1 MHSIVLLLIATA
13 FSTRVAAVPRRP
25 VIQEGDDA
33 FVTVENGDLRGVVAT
48 SLNGALYN
56 QFLGIPYATPPV
68 ADLRFR
74 APQPA
79 ASWSGVRDA
88 LSFAD
93 ACAQPVLAGLLPFT
107 QGSDDCLY
115 LNVYAPATASG
126 PLPVMVYIHGGAFK
140 TGSSSGAT
148 PHYFVEKGVL
158 LVSIAYRLGAL
169 GFLSLQN
176 EDIPGNA
183 GFKDQVLALQWVQ
196 RNIAAFGGDPSRVA
210 IFGES
215 AGGGSTSHLFLS
227 PATNGLFSGVIMESG
242 VATTPWGLTDI
253 PRERAY
259 RMAEALGFQTQ
270 GDNHT
275 DDNDARLAAFLRAAN
290 YSDLIRDD
298 SLALTDFEKRCP
310 LPLAFLPVVEPPSD
324 SAMIVEHPA
333 DVLKAGSYNQVPIIL
348 GVTSG
353 EGIIIPFLS
362 SILTEEGIA
371 DMKENFTALIG
382 SQLPL
387 PTEEQRT
394 RAAEQLEQF
403 YFGDEGFSTEDMQA
417 VVDLF
422 SDVYF
427 IQPAD
432 SFARAVANSSNI
444 PVHFYYFSY
453 NGTGSIEYGMMHAGE
468 TAYLFPN
475 GVLGPDTDPNS
486 NDGKV
491 ASQLTTLWT
500 NFPKYGDPAPSGSP
514 VVWEKLR
521 ANASNYLDM
530 KLEFVTRQD
539 FLKERMDFWREILSS

>member
-25 VIQEGDDA
+25 VIQEGDDV

-68 ADLRFR
+68 GDLRFR

-93 ACAQPVLAGLLPFT
+93 ACAQPVFAGLPFT

-115 LNVYAPATASG
+115 LNVYAPATTSG

-227 PATNGLFSGVIMESG
+227 PATKGLFSGVIMESG

-259 RMAEALGFQTQ
+259 RMAGALGFQTQ
-270 GDNHT
+270 SDNHT
-275 DDNDARLAAFLRAAN
+275 DDDDARLAAFLRAAN

-324 SAMIVEHPA
+324 SAVIVEPPV
-333 DVLKAGSYNQVPIIL
+333 DVLKAGSYNQVPIML

-353 EGIIIPFLS
+353 EGAVVLMLS
-362 SILTEEGIA
+362 SLLTQAGIA
-371 DMKENFTALIG
+371 DMKENFTALVG

-403 YFGDEGFSTEDMQA
+403 YFGDEGFSMGQMQA
-417 VVDLF
+417 VIDLF
-422 SDVYF
+422 SDLYF
-427 IQPAD
+427 IHPAD
-432 SFARAVANSSNI
+432 SFARAVANSSNLPI
-444 PVHFYYFSY
+444 HFYYFGY
-453 NGTGSIEYGMMHAGE
+453 NGTGSTDYGMVHAGE
-468 TAYLFPN
+468 LLYLFPSN
-475 GVLGPDTDPNS
+475 SSGPITNPKS

-491 ASQLTTLWT
+491 ASELATLWT

-514 VVWEKLR
+514 VVWEKLTE
-521 ANASNYLDM
+521 NASNYLDM
-530 KLEFVTRQD
+530 ELEFVTRQD
-539 FLKERMDFWREILSS
+539 LLKERMDFWRDILSS